1 MQRAILEGAP
11 GDLGVW
17 MTEMVRGMLWK
28 GEECATV
35 EVGLGAGIMLSPSYG
50 WSCLALLLMPTNLVK
65 QPDWRETGTDFFSVA
80 EKKPA

>member
-1 MQRAILEGAP
+1 
-11 GDLGVW
+11 VW

-35 EVGLGAGIMLSPSYG
+35 EVGLGAGIMLWPSYG
-50 WSCLALLLMPTNLVK
+50 WSCLETKWRLQVVQALLLMPTNLVK
-65 QPDWRETGTDFFSVA
+65 QPDRRETGIDFFSVA